1 MVGVNGMVGWGYLWG
16 EGGWEGEEGDGVGGD
31 GRLMVWWG
39 GEGMGMGMGM
49 GIGEGEIWRI
59 VYRMR
64 FSVRRCPVWYTDY
77 LLREEMA
84 RMDHKDADPIL
95 S

>member
-1 MVGVNGMVGWGYLWG
+1 MECALVFA
-16 EGGWEGEEGDGVGGD
+16 E
-31 GRLMVWWG
+31 
-39 GEGMGMGMGM
+39 
-49 GIGEGEIWRI
+49 
-59 VYRMR
+59 
-64 FSVRRCPVWYTDY
+64 CPVWYTDY